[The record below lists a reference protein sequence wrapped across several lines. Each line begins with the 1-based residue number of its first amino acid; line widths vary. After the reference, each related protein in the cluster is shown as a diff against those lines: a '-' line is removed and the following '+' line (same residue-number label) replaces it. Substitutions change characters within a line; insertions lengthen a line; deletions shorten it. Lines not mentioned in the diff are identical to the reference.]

1 MHMPPSSAPQPA
13 SLADALAR
21 IAQLEQQLARAE
33 HVVRLELGK
42 LLREADQ
49 AGALNPTLAPEEPS
63 NAAARPAPS
72 LSTANPAPK
81 APAAA
86 PTDGEAPSDPAPE
99 PLDIGP
105 FVLRAL
111 ALRKSVHA
119 GALSDADAARE
130 LEAMWGAPGAEG
142 AGLSEEQRGDGEAL
156 GGDVRTRE

>member
-1 MHMPPSSAPQPA
+1 MRTPPSSASQPA

-21 IAQLEQQLARAE
+21 IAHLEQQLARAE
-33 HVVRLELGK
+33 HVVRARTGLELGQ

-49 AGALNPTLAPEEPS
+49 EGALDPAPAPEEPS

-72 LSTANPAPK
+72 LSGARPAPE

-86 PTDGEAPSDPAPE
+86 PTDDDAPSEPAPE

-130 LEAMWGAPGAEG
+130 LEAMWGAPGSEG
-142 AGLSEEQRGDGEAL
+142 AGLSEEQRGM
-156 GGDVRTRE
+156 VRHWAGM